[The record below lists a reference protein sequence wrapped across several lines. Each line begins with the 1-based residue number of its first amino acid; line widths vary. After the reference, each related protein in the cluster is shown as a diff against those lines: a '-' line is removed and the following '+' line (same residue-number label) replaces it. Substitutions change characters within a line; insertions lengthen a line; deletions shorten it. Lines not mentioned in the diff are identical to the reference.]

1 MDAAQEV
8 KSRLNIEDV
17 IAQYVQ
23 LKRMGRNY
31 KGLSPWTNEKTAS
44 FVVSPEKQIWHDFS
58 SGRGGDV
65 ISFVMEVEGLDFR
78 GALEQLARQA
88 GVDLEKFGNKP
99 SSENTARKKR
109 ILEALDLAAKFYQK
123 QLTGNHE
130 VLEYLFKSREFTKDT
145 ILTWRLGYAPNNG
158 RALVDFLIK
167 NKFSTEDIAGA
178 GLSTKRR
185 SGTGDMFRGRVMV
198 PLCDGQGS
206 VIGFTARQLQ
216 EDTDGPKY
224 INTPQTIVYDKSR
237 HVFGLHLA
245 KESIRKTGYVV
256 ACEGNLDV
264 LQSWQ
269 VGVANVVASAGTAMT
284 VQHLKELKRFT
295 GDVRL
300 SFDAD
305 KAGIA
310 ATERVIPLAGS
321 VGVELRIIS
330 LPEGKDP
337 DDLAREDAN
346 AWRSVIESAKEAPQW
361 LLDQYRTQLD
371 LSSASGKKTLTD
383 KLLPTIATLVD
394 PVEKEHYLKLLA
406 EASDT
411 SLGALQDK
419 LSGKES
425 AAASTRMKQVKQPV
439 VVDEAGERDYRR
451 LQNHLLAMILMQPSL
466 RGVTE
471 SIDGEI
477 IQGHEQEVVFHFLK
491 VNPSFKPD
499 AKGLAKLKEAADY
512 VKMLSLL
519 FEEEYASLSAQDLRE
534 QASVLKNRLIAN
546 YVKMQNTKLSVAM
559 HGATNQKEINK
570 LASKADALNRLINNP
585 PPAI

>member
-23 LKRMGRNY
+23 LKRMGRNF
-31 KGLSPWTNEKTAS
+31 KGLSPWTNEKSPS

-88 GVDLEKFGNKP
+88 GVDLEKFGSRP
-99 SSENTARKKR
+99 SGENTARKKR
-109 ILEALDLAAKFYQK
+109 ILAALDLATKFYQK
-123 QLTGNHE
+123 QLSGNRE
-130 VLEYLFKSREFTKDT
+130 VLEYLIKKRGFTKDT

-167 NKFSTEDIAGA
+167 NGYSAKDIAES
-178 GLSTKRR
+178 GLSTQRR

-198 PLCDGQGS
+198 PLCDGQGN

-216 EDTDGPKY
+216 NDSDGPKY
-224 INTPQTIVYDKSR
+224 INTPQTLVYDKSR

-245 KESIRKTGYVV
+245 KESIRKTSYVV

-264 LQSWQ
+264 IQSWQ
-269 VGVANVVASAGTAMT
+269 AGVANVVASAGTAMT

-305 KAGIA
+305 RAGMA
-310 ATERVIPLAGS
+310 ATERVIPLAQS

-337 DDLAREDAN
+337 DDLARDDAN
-346 AWRSVIESAKEAPQW
+346 AWRSAIEAAKEAPQW
-361 LLDQYRTQLD
+361 LMDQYKSQLD
-371 LSSASGKKTLTD
+371 LSSAAGKKTLSD
-383 KLLPTIATLVD
+383 KLLPTIASLAD
-394 PVEKEHYLKLLA
+394 PVEKEHYLKQLA
-406 EASDT
+406 SAADT
-411 SLGALQDK
+411 SLEALQAK
-419 LSGKES
+419 LDGKQL
-425 AAASTRMKQVKQPV
+425 AGPTPRMKQVKAPA
-439 VVDEAGERDYRR
+439 VVDEAATREYRR
-451 LQNHLLAMILMQPSL
+451 LQNHLLAMILMQPAL
-466 RGVTE
+466 RGITE
-471 SIDGEI
+471 SIESEI
-477 IQGHEQEVVFHFLK
+477 IEGVAQEKVFHFLR
-491 VNPSFKPD
+491 VHPDFQPD
-499 AKGLAKLKEAADY
+499 AKGMAKLKDEADY

-534 QASVLKNRLIAN
+534 QASVLRNRLIAI
-546 YVKMQNTKLSVAM
+546 YVKMQNTKLSAAM
-559 HGATNQKEINK
+559 QNATDQKELNE
-570 LASKADALNRLINNP
+570 LAKKADHLNQLINRSKS
-585 PPAI
+585 